1 MSLETWQ
8 WIKALSAVGQS
19 DWHRQNRDSTLCLI
33 SCTRAAHQQLWRP
46 QQADNHI
53 RNDRRITT
61 RYLAAILSIGKGSFD
76 KIHQLGYS
84 QACARWVLRSLTEE
98 RKEQRKIICSE
109 LLAHYKAES
118 DEAYPWCLS
127 HPQQAFNQMDRLTTL
142 SLEMMPLRMSLTP
155 YFLIPYLQASD
166 NIIYK
171 ICSNQCGTIKFCL
184 LTSLE
189 SE

>member
-19 DWHRQNRDSTLCLI
+19 DWHRQNRDRALRLI
-33 SCTRAAHQQLWRP
+33 SRTWAAHQQLWCP

-53 RNDRRITT
+53 QNDRRITT
-61 RYLAAILSIGKGSFD
+61 RHLAAILSIGKGSFD
-76 KIHQLGYS
+76 KIIHQLGYS
-84 QACARWVLRSLTEE
+84 QACARWVPRSLTEDH
-98 RKEQRKIICSE
+98 KEQRKIICSE
-109 LLAHYKAES
+109 LLAHYDAES

-127 HPQQAFNQMDRLTTL
+127 HPEQAFNQMVRLTTF
-142 SLEMMPLRMSLTP
+142 SLEVMPLRMSLTP
-155 YFLIPYLQASD
+155 YFLTPYLQTSD
-166 NIIYK
+166 GYK
-171 ICSNQCGTIKFCL
+171 RCSSQSGTIKFCL